1 MRTLDHACVLRH
13 LTLITWFVKAHV
25 FLTPSFNRASFTMA
39 FRSAASIL
47 RRRLLCTESHSDFAR
62 VTKAASGGSAGTGA
76 GGIGGRIKEHL
87 DDSKVVLYMK
97 GSPSQPQCGF
107 SFKTVQI
114 LNALR
119 VDFKSFNVLDDDDLR
134 QGIKKFSS
142 WPTIPQ
148 LFINGEFIGGCDI
161 VENMAR
167 SGELQD
173 KLIEAGVPPASH
185 NAPEERW

>member
-1 MRTLDHACVLRH
+1 
-13 LTLITWFVKAHV
+13 
-25 FLTPSFNRASFTMA
+25 MA
-39 FRSAASIL
+39 LRSAASIL

-62 VTKAASGGSAGTGA
+62 VTKAASGGSASTGA
-76 GGIGGRIKEHL
+76 ADIGSRIKEHL

-114 LNALR
+114 LNALG
-119 VDFKSFNVLDDDDLR
+119 VDFKAHNVLDDNDLR

-142 WPTIPQ
+142 WPTVPQ
-148 LFINGEFIGGCDI
+148 LYIKGEFIGGCDI

-167 SGELQD
+167 SGELQN
-173 KLIEAGVPPASH
+173 KLIEAGIPPASH
-185 NAPEERW
+185 NVPEDRW

>member
-1 MRTLDHACVLRH
+1 
-13 LTLITWFVKAHV
+13 
-25 FLTPSFNRASFTMA
+25 MA

-62 VTKAASGGSAGTGA
+62 VTKGGGGGSAG
-76 GGIGGRIKEHL
+76 GGVAGRIKGHL
-87 DDSKVVLYMK
+87 DESKVVLYMK
-97 GSPSQPQCGF
+97 GNPSQPQCGF

-114 LNALR
+114 LNALG
-119 VDFKSFNVLDDDDLR
+119 VDFKAHNVLDDDALR
-134 QGIKKFSS
+134 QGIKDFSS

-148 LFINGEFIGGCDI
+148 LYIKGEFIGGCDI

-173 KLIEAGVPPASH
+173 KLVEAGMAPASH
-185 NAPEERW
+185 NPPEERW